1 MSLERLR
8 SWNKVLVYKYHLVT
22 RCIDARAYFTERFFG
37 NDMDFG
43 HKQFWRMLIKQ
54 QSEVERILEEVEN
67 RAYELILASQ
77 NALWV
82 LKRPMDTSKPDADCS
97 GYDEAPLRA
106 TKADECANSSQ
117 SIANDCDG
125 YGDITIEVE
134 DPLEVALREKAT
146 ILREKIYTRISRY
159 CTYPESKWYHER
171 LEVINSIIRRIV
183 YTDASLMV
191 TSQNYTSV
199 MEFLRDERLEV
210 QTLSKLWTSLVE
222 LLTEQVR
229 AAIDDALR
237 PIDNSASYVVV
248 LGGRVYK
255 DLTTD
260 PRPLRSWAHF
270 SSIIRCYGCL
280 RKTCKTMDEV
290 IALTQYTILTWTH
303 LNQSTLKCYHNV
315 DGSSILMLCG
325 SIVNY
330 FEYSDFSHRY
340 SVTKYNDIID
350 HTPQW
355 SETEMN
361 ITVCMGLSSNDP
373 KAEAFIDA
381 CTREKVFMV
390 LSRRGKEGKVVRST
404 PKIWCKR
411 TRRASTRAG
420 LKKLPWEETK
430 SVVYFRDSLLE
441 ECWTLTS
448 LSKRVEDCYTVA
460 VVDTEA
466 ENVTGVVAK
475 LAKIWIEVYGVECIH
490 ELCNEIAR
498 PYVKSGDLEIVEEEG
513 EEDANRICPKRN
525 VLMPGAAADVHA
537 SYRRL
542 WKKSPCSGIF
552 DD

>member
-1 MSLERLR
+1 
-8 SWNKVLVYKYHLVT
+8 
-22 RCIDARAYFTERFFG
+22 
-37 NDMDFG
+37 
-43 HKQFWRMLIKQ
+43 
-54 QSEVERILEEVEN
+54 
-67 RAYELILASQ
+67 
-77 NALWV
+77 
-82 LKRPMDTSKPDADCS
+82 
-97 GYDEAPLRA
+97 
-106 TKADECANSSQ
+106 
-117 SIANDCDG
+117 
-125 YGDITIEVE
+125 
-134 DPLEVALREKAT
+134 
-146 ILREKIYTRISRY
+146 
-159 CTYPESKWYHER
+159 
-171 LEVINSIIRRIV
+171 
-183 YTDASLMV
+183 
-191 TSQNYTSV
+191 
-199 MEFLRDERLEV
+199 
-210 QTLSKLWTSLVE
+210 
-222 LLTEQVR
+222 
-229 AAIDDALR
+229 
-237 PIDNSASYVVV
+237 
-248 LGGRVYK
+248 
-255 DLTTD
+255 
-260 PRPLRSWAHF
+260 
-270 SSIIRCYGCL
+270 
-280 RKTCKTMDEV
+280 MDEV
-290 IALTQYTILTWTH
+290 IALTRYTILTWTH
-303 LNQSTLKCYHNV
+303 LNQSTLKCYHNI

-361 ITVCMGLSSNDP
+361 ITVCMGLSLNDP
-373 KAEAFIDA
+373 KAEAFIEA
-381 CTREKVFMV
+381 CTREKGFMV

-466 ENVTGVVAK
+466 ENMTSVVAK

>member
-1 MSLERLR
+1 MLQQ
-8 SWNKVLVYKYHLVT
+8 N
-22 RCIDARAYFTERFFG
+22 
-37 NDMDFG
+37 FG
-43 HKQFWRMLIKQ
+43 HKQFWRMLIRQ

-106 TKADECANSSQ
+106 TKADECINQSQ
-117 SIANDCDG
+117 FIANDCDG
-125 YGDITIEVE
+125 HRDVAVEVE

-171 LEVINSIIRRIV
+171 LEVINAIIRRIV

-199 MEFLRDERLEV
+199 MEFLRDEKLEV
-210 QTLSKLWTSLVE
+210 QTLSKLWTSL
-222 LLTEQVR
+222 L
-229 AAIDDALR
+229 AIDDVLR
-237 PIDNSASYVVV
+237 LMDDSASYVVV

-255 DLTTD
+255 DLTTG
-260 PRPLRSWAHF
+260 PRPFRTWAHF
-270 SSIIRCYGCL
+270 SSYNSLCIFFHFYG
-280 RKTCKTMDEV
+280 MDEV
-290 IALTQYTILTWTH
+290 VALTQYTILTWTH
-303 LNQSTLKCYHNV
+303 LNQSTLKCYHNI

-361 ITVCMGLSSNDP
+361 IT
-373 KAEAFIDA
+373 AEAFIDA
-381 CTREKVFMV
+381 CTREKGFMV

-466 ENVTGVVAK
+466 ENVTSVVAK

-490 ELCNEIAR
+490 ELCNKIAT